1 MATTRV
7 DFPALA
13 RRYVFSSY
21 VRRVCDT
28 ASLDPAWKLRNR
40 HRESSHQPPR
50 SRVVSSSQ
58 SGSRLTNAKL
68 NRDQASSTAS
78 WLRSPD
84 RLRRALLRL
93 CRPHNQTGL
102 SSSAPKTGEK
112 KDRATI
118 DLSNGVF

>member
-1 MATTRV
+1 MRAGMCYRV
-7 DFPALA
+7 A
-13 RRYVFSSY
+13 RS
-21 VRRVCDT
+21 RVE
-28 ASLDPAWKLRNR
+28 APES
-40 HRESSHQPPR
+40 HRESSHQSPR
-50 SRVVSSSQ
+50 GRAVSSSQ
-58 SGSRLTNAKL
+58 SGSRLTAAKL

-93 CRPHNQTGL
+93 CRPRNQTGL
-102 SSSAPKTGEK
+102 LSSAPKTGEK